1 MHGAIM
7 HSLDVQP
14 AQRLAVRPIET
25 ILIATDTWNETNGL
39 TTTLHHTLA
48 EGERQGYTFHVLHP
62 GLFLRFPNP
71 LYPSY
76 RHALPTP
83 WKVRRLL
90 QTIQPQAV
98 HIVTEG
104 PIGMAVRHV
113 CKRRGWHFTTSFHTR
128 WDEHAK
134 HLAGIPPAL
143 GWRWVRWFHARSARV
158 LVPTASIAMLL
169 RRHGFQQ
176 PLVPWP
182 KGIDTQRF
190 HPRPK
195 QHLRVQRPVL
205 LYVGRISQEK
215 NLPAYLDLAIAG
227 TKYVVGDG
235 PLLAQLKQCYRH
247 DMEAGRV
254 VFFGE
259 QRGQALA
266 ELYAEADVFV
276 FPSRTDTFGNVILE
290 ALASGVPVAAYPVP
304 GPIDILT
311 GKYVGAM
318 QDNLALAVHQALT
331 HGRVEACLALAR
343 EYSWEAAT
351 EQFLKAI
358 VPVER

>member
-1 MHGAIM
+1 
-7 HSLDVQP
+7 
-14 AQRLAVRPIET
+14 
-25 ILIATDTWNETNGL
+25 
-39 TTTLHHTLA
+39 
-48 EGERQGYTFHVLHP
+48 
-62 GLFLRFPNP
+62 
-71 LYPSY
+71 
-76 RHALPTP
+76 
-83 WKVRRLL
+83 
-90 QTIQPQAV
+90 
-98 HIVTEG
+98 
-104 PIGMAVRHV
+104 
-113 CKRRGWHFTTSFHTR
+113 
-128 WDEHAK
+128 
-134 HLAGIPPAL
+134 
-143 GWRWVRWFHARSARV
+143 VRWFHARSARV

-358 VPVER
+358 VPVMK